1 MDGIFCLPPVQ
12 IFKLKQ
18 MKKAMS
24 YSGGQMSY
32 TMEGSGQPI
41 ILLHGF
47 GESGSIWDLQTQRLA
62 HDYLVIIPDLPG
74 SGLSPRPDDGTF
86 ETLEAFADLL
96 RMLMDAESL
105 STCTLI
111 GHSMGGYIA
120 LAFAEKYPDRLNA
133 LGLFHSTALADSDQR
148 KTLRQKGIK
157 FMHEHGAPAFLQEV
171 IPGLYADA
179 FRQHQPESVH
189 KHISSSV
196 DWATA
201 EVLGGY
207 YRAMMARPDRKN
219 VLSDF
224 KGPVLFILGAMDKTV
239 VLEETLPQ
247 TKIPRNAYVQVMES
261 VAHMGMR
268 EDPGRTCEMLLD
280 FMTQVNQP

>member
-1 MDGIFCLPPVQ
+1 
-12 IFKLKQ
+12 
-18 MKKAMS
+18 MS

-62 HDYLVIIPDLPG
+62 REYLVIIPDLPG
-74 SGLSPRPDDGTF
+74 SGESPLPHNDSW

-179 FRQHQPESVH
+179 FRQHQPESVQE
-189 KHISSSV
+189 HISSSV

-201 EVLGGY
+201 EVLGVY

-247 TKIPRNAYVQVMES
+247 TKLARNAHVHVMES

-268 EDPGRTCEMLLD
+268 EDPERTCEMLLD